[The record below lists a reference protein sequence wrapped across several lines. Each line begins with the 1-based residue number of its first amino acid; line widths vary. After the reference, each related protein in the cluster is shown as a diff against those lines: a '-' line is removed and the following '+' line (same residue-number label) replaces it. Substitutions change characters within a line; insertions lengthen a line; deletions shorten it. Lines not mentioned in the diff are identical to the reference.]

1 MNIGVFECL
10 VCARYYYS
18 LATKGYAIGVLGTDL
33 SGANAINSYSSCG
46 LDSADFK
53 YTGSSRGVEIRI
65 VPSLGLKDN
74 SGDIALVTSKC
85 HDLTNK
91 QLEKLK

>member
-1 MNIGVFECL
+1 M
-10 VCARYYYS
+10 
-18 LATKGYAIGVLGTDL
+18 LGTDL

-85 HDLTNK
+85 HDLKNK